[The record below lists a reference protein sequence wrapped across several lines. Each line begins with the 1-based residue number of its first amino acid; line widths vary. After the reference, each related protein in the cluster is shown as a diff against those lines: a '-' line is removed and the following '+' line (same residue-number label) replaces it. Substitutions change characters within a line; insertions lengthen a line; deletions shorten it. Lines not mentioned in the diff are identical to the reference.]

1 MTFTQ
6 SRNQNA
12 FQQRAEGV
20 GKKEA
25 KEPLQANDTIK
36 FYDGFGHIVGT
47 LRGNT
52 FYKSVHGSRHMLQKP
67 PAWCMDKEALLRA
80 QQAGAAFV
88 QIVDNETGVI
98 YRAAVSHVL
107 ENGFDL
113 NRGYGSQIALPLA
126 GWTRHTKSRSLPTQL
141 DLFGVTQ

>member
-6 SRNQNA
+6 PRNQNA

-36 FYDGFGHIVGT
+36 FYDRFGHIVGT

-88 QIVDNETGVI
+88 QIVDNETGTV
-98 YRAAVSHVL
+98 YRAPVSHIL
-107 ENGFDL
+107 EAGFDL
-113 NRGYGSQIALPLA
+113 NRGYGSQIALRLA
-126 GWTRHTKSRSLPTQL
+126 GWTRTIKGKPLPKQL
-141 DLFGVTQ
+141 DLFEVFK

>member
-1 MTFTQ
+1 MTLTQ
-6 SRNQNA
+6 KSGTPRGAARGAKKQNNY
-12 FQQRAEGV
+12 Q
-20 GKKEA
+20 
-25 KEPLQANDTIK
+25 PHDTTK
-36 FYDGFGHIVGT
+36 FYDGFGHVVGT
-47 LRGNT
+47 LRGDT
-52 FYKSVHGSRHMLQKP
+52 FYKSVYGSRHMLRKP
-67 PAWCMDKEALLRA
+67 QAWALDKQALEDAKR
-80 QQAGAAFV
+80 AGAVYV

-141 DLFGVTQ
+141 DLFEVLK

>member
-6 SRNQNA
+6 SHKQSA
-12 FQQRAEGV
+12 FQRRAEGA
-20 GKKEA
+20 KA
-25 KEPLQANDTIK
+25 KETKDRLQSNNTTK
-36 FYDGFGHIVGT
+36 FYDGFGHVVGT
-47 LRGNT
+47 LRGDT
-52 FYKSVHGSRHMLQKP
+52 FYKSVYGSRHMLRKP
-67 PAWCMDKEALLRA
+67 QAWALDKQALEDAKR
-80 QQAGAAFV
+80 AGAVYV